1 MSKHLVE
8 QLEEAVGMP
17 KTGEISPLLAWSLL
31 NKLRHSV
38 ASNTLKNTNEVA
50 KNGG

>member
-1 MSKHLVE
+1 MSKRLVE

-17 KTGEISPLLAWSLL
+17 KTGEMSPLLAWSLL
-31 NKLRHSV
+31 NNLRQPT

-50 KNGG
+50 KNG

>member
-17 KTGEISPLLAWSLL
+17 KTGEMSPLLGWAIL
-31 NKLRHSV
+31 NRLRD
-38 ASNTLKNTNEVA
+38 AAA
-50 KNGG
+50 KNGGKKDSEVN

>member
-17 KTGEISPLLAWSLL
+17 KTGEMSPILAWSIL
-31 NKLRHSV
+31 NKLRQSV
-38 ASNTLKNTNEVA
+38 ASNSIKNTNEVA
-50 KNGG
+50 KNG